1 MAFDQFLKIGDLQFH
16 VQEWGDS
23 RSPLIVLLHGLASTS
38 HMFDLI
44 APALGEYFHVV
55 APDQRGHGLSDKPAS
70 GYDFETISRDFD
82 GLLDAYGVDQAI
94 LFGHSWGA
102 YTTLYY
108 AATRPDRIGK
118 AGLID
123 GGIRLF
129 SEIFP
134 TWAEAEQ
141 QMSPPAYV
149 NRTLADIERMIE
161 YDWLGAA
168 YRPELLPL
176 ALSVFDTSDP
186 NNVHAHLCHA
196 NHMQIAR
203 AIWEIHPYQYYLQVE
218 CPLLSVNAIAPGE
231 DGPDVQI
238 QANIAEAEE
247 LIGDVQVVWMP
258 ETIHDIPWQRP
269 VELLAIMEQFLL
281 PTS

>member
-1 MAFDQFLKIGDLQFH
+1 MAFNQFIRLGDLEFH
-16 VQEWGDS
+16 VQEWGDR
-23 RSPLIVLLHGLASTS
+23 RSPMIVLLHGLASTS

-44 APALGEYFHVV
+44 APALAEYFHVV
-55 APDQRGHGLSDKPAS
+55 APDQRGHGLSDKPSS
-70 GYDFETISRDFD
+70 GYDFETVSRDLD
-82 GLLDAYGVDQAI
+82 GLLAAYGVDQAI

-108 AATRPDRIGK
+108 AATRPERIIK

-129 SEIFP
+129 SELFP
-134 TWAEAEQ
+134 TWAQAEQ
-141 QMSPPAYV
+141 QMSPPVY
-149 NRTLADIERMIE
+149 NHRSLAEIEQMIQAE
-161 YDWLGAA
+161 WLGAA

-186 NNVHAHLCHA
+186 NEVHAQLSRD

-203 AIWEIHPYQYYLQVE
+203 AIWEIHPYQYYLQIE
-218 CPLLSVNAIAPGE
+218 CPLLMVNAIAPGE
-231 DGPDVQI
+231 AEADAQI
-238 QANIAEAEE
+238 QANVAEAEE
-247 LIGDVQVVWMP
+247 IIRGLQVVWMP

-269 VELLAIMEQFLL
+269 DELLAILGQFLL
-281 PTS
+281 PAS